1 MAIKIEILDAT
12 SGKFEEVAV
21 LEKLVRSYKGTGTY
35 LEGLFSNNLLGWFR
49 NQVQDDFTGDIMDT
63 LEGSH
68 ADLARNNTDKVS
80 LRNDVSEYTK
90 RSEDLEYLHKC
101 EISRYKKE
109 VESLESR
116 LDHKQSYLEKVIA
129 DNTVM
134 RNNLNAD
141 VLTYI

>member
-12 SGKFEEVAV
+12 SGKSEEIAV

-80 LRNDVSEYTK
+80 LRNEVSGYKK
-90 RSEDLEYLHKC
+90 RIDDLEYLHKC
-101 EISRYKKE
+101 EISRHKKE
-109 VESLESR
+109 VESLENR
-116 LDHKQSYLEKVIA
+116 LEHKQSYLEKVIA

>member
-12 SGKFEEVAV
+12 SGKFEEIAI

-49 NQVQDDFTGDIMDT
+49 NQVHDDFTGDIMDA

-80 LRNDVSEYTK
+80 LRNEIDGYKK
-90 RSEDLEYLHKC
+90 RMSDLEYMHGC
-101 EISRYKKE
+101 EIRKYQKE
-109 VESLESR
+109 IESLESR
-116 LDHKQSYLEKVIA
+116 IEHKQAYLERVIA
-129 DNTVM
+129 ENTVM
-134 RNNLNAD
+134 RNNLNAE